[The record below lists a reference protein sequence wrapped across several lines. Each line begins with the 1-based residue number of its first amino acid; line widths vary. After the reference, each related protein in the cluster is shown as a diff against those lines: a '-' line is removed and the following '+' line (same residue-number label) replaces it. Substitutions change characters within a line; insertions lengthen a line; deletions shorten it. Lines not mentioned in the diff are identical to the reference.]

1 MSDQELSELLSHPR
15 VRAYLERVAER
26 AAERVAQDV
35 AARAFAT
42 MWARLERLVRPR
54 PKPAAEGD
62 LNYAAAA
69 ILIGCPDESVRYY
82 AHKGDL
88 KRGTLPAT
96 VTLDS
101 CIEFKRT
108 YNPRPSGRTSGKP

>member
-1 MSDQELSELLSHPR
+1 MTDQELSELLSHPR
-15 VRAYLERVAER
+15 VRAYVERVAER
-26 AAERVAQDV
+26 AAERVSEDV

-42 MWARLERLVRPR
+42 MLARKERSVLPR

-69 ILIGCPDESVRYY
+69 ILIGCPVDSVRYY
-82 AHKGDL
+82 AYTGEL
-88 KRGTLPAT
+88 KRGTLRAT

-108 YNPRPSGRTSGKP
+108 YKPRPSGRTSGKP